1 MLLGPISLSK
11 FLARSLNSLLNFVPA
26 HLRNMQDII
35 VFISSLHKGF
45 YCHDVCNLYGLIP
58 LQDKADGTLGIFS
71 ALRTIFSVHK
81 SDCGK
86 LQYLS
91 GNKFESLLWL
101 TSDVVLI
108 GGVG

>member
-1 MLLGPISLSK
+1 
-11 FLARSLNSLLNFVPA
+11 
-26 HLRNMQDII
+26 MQEFI

-45 YCHDVCNLYGLIP
+45 YSHDVCNLYGLIP